1 MKHESRTIVFAI
13 LALLLFNVLASGVSL
28 RTVKANTQTTTVQF
42 YNIGAGQTSLTNETT
57 HTSPYAAKLVIP
69 SSAPQGSGCMVLY
82 PYNKTLNSL
91 QSFQVYTSYTNAVPR
106 FVILLD
112 TNGDGLTDVVLLSDY
127 QFTSNGN
134 WQITQGGQRWG
145 WTEASPDLSTYGN
158 GWNDSSYW
166 KGIYGNGTVLSV
178 GVALEYWAV
187 KDSNG
192 LGQPLYA
199 DELVLNGVTYNIA
212 PPSNQT
218 SNGSNADDWSMY
230 RHDVQR
236 TGLSSSP
243 VSNGIPLW
251 QFYTGL
257 SYGDS
262 PANRLRSSP
271 AVVDGVVYFASNN
284 SYFYALNA
292 TGGSLIWKVNTV
304 SIVDSSPAVVG
315 GVVYFGLLSNGHNS
329 CLDALNATDGS
340 LIWQF
345 TTNIGIESSPAVV
358 NGVVYVGSYSGY
370 IYALNATNGAL
381 IWSYLTGGSA
391 FSSPAIVNG
400 VVYVGSIDGK
410 VYALNANNGA
420 LIWSFQTR
428 NPVYSSPAVV
438 NNVIYFNTDNGTVY
452 ALRASD
458 GSEIWQA
465 SIGSG
470 TDHADDSPAVSG
482 SIVYVG
488 TRNGYYAFNATNG
501 SQIWFFTSPYSA
513 RQTTGYVY
521 SSPAVSG
528 NVVYFGSCDGYVFAL
543 NAFTGAMIWSYQT
556 GIFVFTSPAIVNGIV
571 YVGSY
576 DGYVYALGTGTLPV
590 PTPTTAPTSTPQP
603 TATPTPTPTP
613 KPTPTATPTPV
624 PTSKPTATPNA
635 TVTPA
640 PASMPNQ
647 APSPI
652 PTNQPAIR
660 PILAVEPNEN
670 ESVNWL
676 ILGVIIGTGI
686 IALISLGLIF
696 KRSDEDLQRNRRP
709 F

>member
-1 MKHESRTIVFAI
+1 MKHGSRTIVFAI

-158 GWNDSSYW
+158 GWNGSSYW
-166 KGIYGNGTVLSV
+166 KGIYGNATVLSV

-212 PPSNQT
+212 GAPNQSSNVST
-218 SNGSNADDWSMY
+218 VDDWPMY
-230 RHDVQR
+230 RHDLQR
-236 TGLSSSP
+236 SGLSTSTAANCSL
-243 VSNGIPLW
+243 IW
-251 QFYTGL
+251 QFFTGP
-257 SYGDS
+257 SNS
-262 PANRLRSSP
+262 PSLADRLRASP
-271 AVVDGVVYFASNN
+271 AVVDGIVYVGSNN

-292 TGGSLIWKVNTV
+292 TSGSSIWQVNV
-304 SIVDSSPAVVG
+304 GSNVESSAAVVDN
-315 GVVYFGLLSNGHNS
+315 VVYVGILWNGQNGYV
-329 CLDALNATDGS
+329 DALNATTGS
-340 LIWQF
+340 VIWRYA
-345 TTNIGIESSPAVV
+345 TNSGIESSPAVID
-358 NGVVYVGSYSGY
+358 GVVYVGSFYGY
-370 IYALNATNGAL
+370 IYALNATNGVL
-381 IWSYLTGGSA
+381 KWSYLTGGST

-400 VVYVGSIDGK
+400 VVYIGSIDGK

-458 GSEIWQA
+458 GSEIWRA
-465 SIGSG
+465 FIGSG

-488 TRNGYYAFNATNG
+488 TRNGYYAFNATDG
-501 SQIWFFTSPYSA
+501 SQIWFFTSPYSS

-543 NAFTGAMIWSYQT
+543 NAFTGAMIWSYRT

-590 PTPTTAPTSTPQP
+590 PTPATAPTSTPQP
-603 TATPTPTPTP
+603 TATSTPTPTV
-613 KPTPTATPTPV
+613 TPV
-624 PTSKPTATPNA
+624 PTSQPTATPNA

-640 PASMPNQ
+640 PASMSHQ

-652 PTNQPAIR
+652 PTNQPATR
-660 PILAVEPNEN
+660 PMLAVEPNGN
-670 ESVNWL
+670 GSVDWL
-676 ILGVIIGTGI
+676 IFGVIIGTGI
-686 IALISLGLIF
+686 IALISLFLVF
-696 KRSDEDLQRNRRP
+696 KRSDGDLQRNRRP